1 MQGVFSKGLSLG
13 LQSLLRG
20 KIPLGFGAV
29 RVDGGLK
36 GLT

>member
-1 MQGVFSKGLSLG
+1 MQGVFIKGLGLG

-20 KIPLGFGAV
+20 KIHLGFGSV
-29 RVDGGLK
+29 REDGGLK